1 MIQRTFRGTPVNSAT
16 LRTSARAQPGS
27 KAAESAAA
35 ERRIGDKPRKGG
47 VLARGDRGS
56 SAMRRN

>member
-16 LRTSARAQPGS
+16 LGLRQTSARAQPSG
-27 KAAESAAA
+27 KATEAKAA

-47 VLARGDRGS
+47 VLRHNEGS
-56 SAMRRN
+56 K